1 MFITLEGPEG
11 AGKSTVAK
19 GLAEALT
26 QEGHTVCRTREPG
39 SGDIGSKIRT
49 LLLNTDGTSPK
60 CELFLFL
67 ADRAQHVET
76 VVKPALAA
84 GQIVLCDRFAD
95 STVVY
100 QGYARGFDK
109 DLLRQ
114 WNDFATGSLR
124 PDITLLLDLPAEE
137 GVARVRVKD
146 RLDSEPLEFH
156 EKVRNG
162 FLAEAKLDST
172 RWVVIDARNDP
183 DTVLSHCLAD
193 VVTKLGELRNTATR

>member
-19 GLAEALT
+19 GLAQALN
-26 QEGHTVCRTREPG
+26 QQGHSVCSTREPG
-39 SGDIGSKIRT
+39 SGDIGAKIRA
-49 LLLNTDGTSPK
+49 LLLDTDGTSPK
-60 CELFLFL
+60 CEVFLFL

-76 VVKPALAA
+76 LIRPALEG
-84 GQIVLCDRFAD
+84 GQIVLCDRFTD

-109 DLLRQ
+109 TLLRQ
-114 WNDFATGSLR
+114 WNDFATGTLR
-124 PDITLLLDLPAEE
+124 PDLTLLLDLPAAD

-156 EKVRNG
+156 ERVRSG
-162 FLAEAKLDST
+162 FLAEVRLDPD

-183 DTVLSHCLAD
+183 DTVLRDCLRA
-193 VVTKLGELRNTATR
+193 VAGKLVRQ